1 MRSKSWRL
9 SIFYSFCIQ
18 SLVRKALINIVG
30 VGGSINAS
38 LGAKKYLHLA
48 IRLFIA
54 SSSTYD
60 PLIRNFSADS
70 SSLGDEDASRVEDYK
85 LAQYASQRET
95 WESIGVKSTADYL
108 KQIFE
113 DDGKDM
119 DSELRTADI
128 TKDVLHTEDSEG
140 LACEDYDLE
149 LERIMNIRS

>member
-1 MRSKSWRL
+1 MRNKSWRL

-18 SLVRKALINIVG
+18 SLVRKALINLVG
-30 VGGSINAS
+30 IGGSINAS

-60 PLIRNFSADS
+60 PLTRNFSAES
-70 SSLGDEDASRVEDYK
+70 NNLGDEEASRVEDYK
-85 LAQYASQRET
+85 LAQYASQREI
-95 WESIGVKSTADYL
+95 WESIGVTSTADYL

-119 DSELRTADI
+119 DSELCTAGTTID
-128 TKDVLHTEDSEG
+128 DLHAEDLEG
-140 LACEDYDLE
+140 QACEDYDPE
-149 LERIMNIRS
+149 LEHIMNIRS